1 MNKVSVKKETCKS
14 CGLCIEACPKKVL
27 GLDGEYVNAKGYRP
41 AAAVNEKD
49 CIACGICIVACP
61 DVAIQVYKD

>member
-1 MNKVSVKKETCKS
+1 MGKVTVKKETCKS
-14 CGLCIEACPKKVL
+14 CELCIAACPKGVL
-27 GLDGEYVNAKGYRP
+27 GLDRECVNAKGYAP
-41 AAAVNEKD
+41 ATAVNEEA